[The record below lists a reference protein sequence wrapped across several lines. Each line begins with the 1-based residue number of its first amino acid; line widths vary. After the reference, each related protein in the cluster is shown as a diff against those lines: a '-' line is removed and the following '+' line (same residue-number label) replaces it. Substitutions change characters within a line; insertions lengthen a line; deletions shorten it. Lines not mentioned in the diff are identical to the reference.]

1 MLERIDRIS
10 GVVKVKSLRLSCQL
24 TVIMKDTELYMK
36 EMRLAAETVS
46 EMSFSKYSLLELL
59 ELNKY
64 LSERNDSLSK
74 MKLIAIRNEIDNR

>member
-1 MLERIDRIS
+1 
-10 GVVKVKSLRLSCQL
+10 
-24 TVIMKDTELYMK
+24 MKDTELYMK